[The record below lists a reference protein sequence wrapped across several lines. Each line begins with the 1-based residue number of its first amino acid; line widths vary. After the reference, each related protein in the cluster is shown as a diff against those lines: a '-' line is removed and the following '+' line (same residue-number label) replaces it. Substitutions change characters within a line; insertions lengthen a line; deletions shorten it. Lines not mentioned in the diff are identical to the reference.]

1 MRREAILDFLAGIVN
16 ENGCCNDFFVLFGVA
31 ADAMPSN
38 FPADITSTSTGLS
51 HPPLASDQLIEPIH
65 FKKNQKP
72 KFHQIELL
80 TSPDSSL
87 TL

>member
-1 MRREAILDFLAGIVN
+1 MPLQELSMTMDATIIFLYCLA
-16 ENGCCNDFFVLFGVA
+16 VA
-31 ADAMPSN
+31 ADAMPCN
-38 FPADITSTSTGLS
+38 FLEDNTSSTGLS